1 MLYYAIVNYEVHIFF
16 HYISHYFDIES
27 PIKIPVFQTSSYIY
41 IYQLIRVRICNVPG
55 KFKSQKSQNNLPN
68 SRELKVIMI
77 HVSIKSNIITKS
89 LEDYLFNKPS
99 I

>member
-41 IYQLIRVRICNVPG
+41 ISTDKG
-55 KFKSQKSQNNLPN
+55 ENL
-68 SRELKVIMI
+68 
-77 HVSIKSNIITKS
+77 
-89 LEDYLFNKPS
+89 
-99 I
+99 